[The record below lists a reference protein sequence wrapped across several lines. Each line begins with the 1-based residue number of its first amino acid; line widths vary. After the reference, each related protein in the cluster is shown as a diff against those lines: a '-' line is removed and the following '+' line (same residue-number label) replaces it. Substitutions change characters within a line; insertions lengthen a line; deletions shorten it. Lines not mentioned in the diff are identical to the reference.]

1 MIIVDV
7 YVPALDREYDFNLDQ
22 SVKVSTIIEEISE
35 MIAHKEHSEIV
46 GSMDR
51 LMLFDRQ
58 EGKRIPGSATL
69 ASSGIRTGSKLI
81 LV

>member
-1 MIIVDV
+1 MIMVDV
-7 YVPALDREYDFNLDQ
+7 YVPALDREYDFTLDQ
-22 SVKVSTIIEEISE
+22 NVNVSMIVEEISE

-46 GSMDR
+46 GSMDG

-58 EGKRIPGSATL
+58 EGKRLSGSATL
-69 ASSGIRTGSKLI
+69 ASGGIRTGSKLI